1 MSLYDVDY
9 IDFIEKMLPVKY
21 RKPKMMAW
29 LYALL
34 KPIEWLHKAYITW
47 YKDGAPVYPFW
58 DTITSFVYGDY
69 VRYGQSIYF
78 CEIANDGIMPYSN
91 PDYWS
96 LVVSDRIGVNE
107 RIRITGQKKI
117 LEYELNRRF
126 DTSFSQTPGASEI
139 FILNQLS
146 VNVFVIGRAENSS
159 AIYRDVPSD
168 GVFDEP
174 SLVSS
179 NALINVI
186 DSVRTGQFGGD
197 ANKAELAIRQEVDKY
212 LMAGIDYTVVF
223 Y

>member
-9 IDFIEKMLPVKY
+9 VDLIDKMLPIKY
-21 RKPKMMAW
+21 RKPKMKAW

-34 KPIEWLHKAYITW
+34 KPVEWLHKAYITW
-47 YKDGAPVYPFW
+47 YKDGSPVYPFW
-58 DTITSFVYGDY
+58 DSVTSYVYGDY

-78 CEIANDGIMPYSN
+78 CEIDNTGILPYLSS
-91 PDYWS
+91 DQWS
-96 LVVSDRIGVNE
+96 LVVLDRIGVNE

-126 DTSFSQTPGASEI
+126 DTVFSQIPGASEI
-139 FILNQLS
+139 FILNQMS
-146 VNVFVIGRAENSS
+146 VNVFVVGLELNSS

-168 GVFDEP
+168 GIFDEP

-197 ANKAELAIRQEVDKY
+197 ATKAELAIRNEVDKY